1 MSVTQLVLPLHD
13 ATIEPLHVSI
23 EPLHAAAEAVA
34 DPAAT
39 ESAAKPLN
47 IATDPAAA
55 GVALIET
62 SCLCVRV

>member
-1 MSVTQLVLPLHD
+1 MTVIQLVLPLHE
-13 ATIEPLHVSI
+13 ATIKPLHVST

-47 IATDPAAA
+47 IANDPVVA
-55 GVALIET
+55 GVALTET
-62 SCLCVRV
+62 SCLYVRV